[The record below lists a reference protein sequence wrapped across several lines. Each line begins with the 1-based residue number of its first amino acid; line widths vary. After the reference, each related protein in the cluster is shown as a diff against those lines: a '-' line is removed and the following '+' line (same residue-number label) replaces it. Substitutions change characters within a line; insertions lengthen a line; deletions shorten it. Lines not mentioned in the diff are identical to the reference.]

1 MKYNRKTFNKLV
13 NFVEKNL
20 ECDYDEDKHD
30 NSVFFFCHNEETRD
44 VDIFVHIQ
52 RCKYSIS
59 ICIDNHQTEN
69 KFDEY
74 CQSFRKI
81 NEAKAIIR
89 AIG

>member
-1 MKYNRKTFNKLV
+1 MKYNKKTFNKLV

-20 ECDYDEDKHD
+20 EYDHEDKHD

-52 RCKYSIS
+52 RCKYSMAIL
-59 ICIDNHQTEN
+59 IDNKQTGN
-69 KFDEY
+69 CFDEY

-81 NEAKAIIR
+81 NEAKAIIK
-89 AIG
+89 AIR